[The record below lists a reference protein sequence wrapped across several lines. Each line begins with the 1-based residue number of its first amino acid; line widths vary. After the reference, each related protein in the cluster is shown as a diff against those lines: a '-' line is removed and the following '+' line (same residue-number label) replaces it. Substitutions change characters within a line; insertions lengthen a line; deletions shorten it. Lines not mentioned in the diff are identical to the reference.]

1 MMPPIKGMQ
10 ASAAA
15 TFEGKP
21 VDVDFGPSS
30 GPGLDGGG
38 CGVGSGSGMIYIQ
51 RMQNLLS
58 SNLAFAPLFSLSL
71 APDPQYDVQ
80 LTPIAMSKS
89 SPPPVRYAFT
99 LVELLVVIATIG
111 ILLGIAVPALNSAY
125 ERAKV
130 TKDLSNLRQIGL
142 GMQLYLNDKD
152 GFLPAIDAAPG
163 IGTNATPVIC
173 PKYIATKKVFQSSFD
188 KRAAS
193 ETDNAPVSYGINANM
208 YTASPGIAGNTARV
222 VSPSSTI
229 FMAPNYNGN
238 PGVVASWTGV
248 AAVAPFVPN
257 LAPGGG
263 PGMTTGP
270 QRNGLQINVLFC
282 DLHAETMAFGPAGT
296 AGTFQ
301 DITSDPLGLKH
312 WDPTR

>member
-1 MMPPIKGMQ
+1 M
-10 ASAAA
+10 
-15 TFEGKP
+15 T
-21 VDVDFGPSS
+21 
-30 GPGLDGGG
+30 
-38 CGVGSGSGMIYIQ
+38 
-51 RMQNLLS
+51 
-58 SNLAFAPLFSLSL
+58 
-71 APDPQYDVQ
+71 
-80 LTPIAMSKS
+80 KS
-89 SPPPVRYAFT
+89 SPPPVERAFT
-99 LVELLVVIATIG
+99 LIELLIVIATIA
-111 ILLGIAVPALNSAY
+111 ILAGLAIPALNSVY

-130 TKDLSNLRQIGL
+130 TKDMSNLRQIGL

-152 GFLPAIDAAPG
+152 GVLPVIDAAPG
-163 IGTNATPVIC
+163 IGTSLIPVIF
-173 PKYIATKKVFQSSFD
+173 PKYIATKRVFQSPFD

-238 PGVVASWTGV
+238 PGLVASWTGV
-248 AAVAPFVPN
+248 AAAVPN

-270 QRNGLQINVLFC
+270 QRNGTQINVLFC
-282 DLHAETMAFGPAGT
+282 DLHAETMTFGPAGT

-301 DITSDPLGLKH
+301 DTASDPLGLKL
-312 WDPTR
+312 WDPTK